1 MTVPTIDCR
10 KFDELLPDYLESTLS
25 LPQRATADAHA
36 ASCARCG
43 ELLADIRSIVD
54 RAGALPALQPSRDLW
69 PAVAARLDA
78 PVVSI
83 AQAPSTRRRFRIPAW
98 GGMAAAAAVLIVVTS
113 LVTRELTQRG
123 PNVDSSVVT
132 TPTAPARLPDS
143 LGGGETTLVAPQP
156 TLANNPA
163 ETRERVSAAV
173 TYSREIARLQAL
185 VRQQGS
191 VLDPTT
197 TAIIENSMRII
208 DSALVEARAALARD
222 PASRFL
228 NEQVDKTL
236 EKKLELLRS
245 VTLLAART

>member
-10 KFDELLPDYLESTLS
+10 RFDDLLPDYMESTLS
-25 LPQRATADAHA
+25 LPQRAMADAHA
-36 ASCARCG
+36 ASCGRCG

-54 RAGALPALQPSRDLW
+54 RAGSLPVLRPSRDLW
-69 PAVAARLDA
+69 QGIATRLDT

-83 AQAPSTRRRFRIPAW
+83 AAAPSARRRFRIPVW
-98 GGMAAAAAVLIVVTS
+98 GSVAAAAAVLIVVTS
-113 LVTRELTQRG
+113 VVTRELTQRG
-123 PNVDSSVVT
+123 TPPDSSIAAVQA
-132 TPTAPARLPDS
+132 TPVRAPDS
-143 LGGGETTLVAPQP
+143 LGGETTAVANP
-156 TLANNPA
+156 TKVASSD
-163 ETRERVSAAV
+163 TRERVSAAV
-173 TYSREIARLQAL
+173 TYSREIVRLQAL
-185 VRQQGS
+185 VRERGD

-197 TAIIENSMRII
+197 KAIIENSMRII

-222 PASRFL
+222 PASRWL